1 MKLKTKLALILL
13 ALSLFL
19 PSTLL
24 AGGVI
29 IDKDNGHWAHFTGT
43 DCKGEPVDCYVITA
57 KPPQGN

>member
-29 IDKDNGHWAHFTGT
+29 IDKDNGHWATFKGN
-43 DCKGEPVDCYVITA
+43 DCEGNSGDCYVITV
-57 KPPQGN
+57 KPK

>member
-29 IDKDNGHWAHFTGT
+29 IDKDNGHWARFVDN
-43 DCKGEPVDCYVITA
+43 DCSGEPFDCYVITV